1 MVSVRFVTGI
11 CGSQARKTV
20 CVTSA
25 GKLAMWDELDEEILE
40 WGTDED
46 VQELMVKKA
55 IGQRIREKQGE
66 QNA

>member
-1 MVSVRFVTGI
+1 MASVLFVTGI
-11 CGSQARKTV
+11 CGSLQRKTV

-25 GKLAMWDELDEEILE
+25 GKCLMWDELDEDILE
-40 WGTDED
+40 FGSDED

>member
-1 MVSVRFVTGI
+1 
-11 CGSQARKTV
+11 
-20 CVTSA
+20 
-25 GKLAMWDELDEEILE
+25 MWDELDQEILE

-55 IGQRIREKQGE
+55 IGQRIREKQGK